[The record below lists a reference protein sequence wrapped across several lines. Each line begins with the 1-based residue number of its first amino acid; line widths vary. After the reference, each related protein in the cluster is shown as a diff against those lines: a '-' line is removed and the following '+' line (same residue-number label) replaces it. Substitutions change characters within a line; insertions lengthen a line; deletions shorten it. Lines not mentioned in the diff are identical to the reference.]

1 MGSSNLGYGPQCRVT
16 DREWGGHFPK
26 LLEPR
31 SLDSHENLNLFEAQY
46 DWPGENAGDL
56 ALSKGALVEVRTCTL
71 GRSRGLFG
79 C

>member
-1 MGSSNLGYGPQCRVT
+1 M
-16 DREWGGHFPK
+16 GGHFPK

-31 SLDSHENLNLFEAQY
+31 SLADSHENLFEAQY

-56 ALSKGALVEVRTCTL
+56 ALSKGALVEVRTRTL
-71 GRSRGLFG
+71 GGSRGLFG